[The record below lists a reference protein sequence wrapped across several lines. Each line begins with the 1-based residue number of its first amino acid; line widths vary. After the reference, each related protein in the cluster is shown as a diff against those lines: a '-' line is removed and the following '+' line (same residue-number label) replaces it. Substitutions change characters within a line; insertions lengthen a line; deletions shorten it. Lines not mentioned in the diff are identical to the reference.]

1 MFFRQFVNK
10 RLSQSQKT
18 GIKALLLILKGQV
31 LHIDLAC
38 TLKSECKLSN
48 KILIGTHHKTGSY
61 WLSSVFQ
68 NICRHYSLTFYAG
81 TQDSLPEQYD
91 VFFQNH
97 SVFDLDSIGVPFRG
111 IHIIRDPRDVIISG
125 CFYHQKS
132 EEEWLHRPRK
142 DLQGLT
148 YQQKINSYRNIDDQ
162 ILFEMENVGKE
173 TICDMLNWDYTCS
186 SFYELKYEDLIEDI
200 DLILFHKIFSFLGFP
215 GSVIPNLLAIAYNK
229 SLFSGL
235 HSKSVHI
242 RSGETNQWKKYF
254 KPNHK
259 DRFLELFG
267 DALIRLGYEKK
278 TNWT

>member
-1 MFFRQFVNK
+1 MIFGQFVSK

-18 GIKALLLILKGQV
+18 RIKALLLILKGQV
-31 LHIDLAC
+31 LHFDLAC
-38 TLKSECKLSN
+38 SLKSECKLSN

-61 WLSSVFQ
+61 WLSSIFQ
-68 NICRHYSLTFYAG
+68 NICRYHSLMFYAG
-81 TQDSLPEQYD
+81 TQDSLPAQYD

-97 SVFDLDSIGVPFRG
+97 SVFDLDSVGVPFRG

-125 CFYHQKS
+125 CSYHQKS

-173 TICDMLNWDYTCS
+173 TICDMLNWDYTRS

-215 GSVIPNLLAIAYNK
+215 GSMIPNLLAVAYNK
-229 SLFSGL
+229 SLFSGQ

-242 RSGETNQWKKYF
+242 RSGKTNQWKEYF

-259 DRFLELFG
+259 DRFLGLFG
-267 DALIRLGYEKK
+267 DALIRLGYEKNN
-278 TNWT
+278 NWA

>member
-1 MFFRQFVNK
+1 MIFRQFVSK
-10 RLSQSQKT
+10 KISQSQKT
-18 GIKALLLILKGQV
+18 RIKALLLILKGQV

-38 TLKSECKLSN
+38 SLKSECKLSN
-48 KILIGTHHKTGSY
+48 KILIGTHHKTGSV
-61 WLSSVFQ
+61 WLSSIFQ
-68 NICRHYSLTFYAG
+68 NICHYHSLTFYAG
-81 TQDSLPEQYD
+81 KQDSLPAQFD

-142 DLQGLT
+142 DLQGFT
-148 YQQKINSYRNIDDQ
+148 YQQKINSYRSIDDQ
-162 ILFEMENVGKE
+162 ILFEMENVGRE
-173 TICDMLNWDYTCS
+173 TIFNMLNWDYTRS

-242 RSGETNQWKKYF
+242 RSGKTNQWKEYF

-259 DRFLELFG
+259 DRFLGLFG
-267 DALIRLGYEKK
+267 DALIRLGYENN
-278 TNWT
+278 NWT